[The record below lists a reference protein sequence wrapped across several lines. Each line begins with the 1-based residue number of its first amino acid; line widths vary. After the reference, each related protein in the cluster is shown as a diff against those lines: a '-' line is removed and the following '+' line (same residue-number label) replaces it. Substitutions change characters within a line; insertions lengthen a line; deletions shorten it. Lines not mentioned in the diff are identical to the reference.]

1 MLGLINPV
9 TLAAAAVGV
18 LGLAYYKGSQ
28 EQGEFYKL
36 LTLNGNLVGKPPAT
50 SRYGRSGFSSCR
62 LELLA

>member
-28 EQGEFYKL
+28 EQGEFYKS
-36 LTLNGNLVGKPPAT
+36 LTLNGNLVVKPP
-50 SRYGRSGFSSCR
+50 GN
-62 LELLA
+62 